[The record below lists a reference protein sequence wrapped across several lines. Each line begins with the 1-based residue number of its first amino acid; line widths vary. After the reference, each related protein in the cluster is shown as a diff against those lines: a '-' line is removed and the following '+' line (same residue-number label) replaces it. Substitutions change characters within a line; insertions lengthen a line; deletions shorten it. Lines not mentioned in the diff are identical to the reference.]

1 MKIVHIV
8 DYLMPTMGYQEFI
21 LPKFNAI
28 SKKNSVYILTGNSY
42 YPIPNYNSTWK
53 KFLGPRNFLPKKI
66 TIDRVKI
73 FNNKILFEFA
83 KRPWILNLERD
94 IKYLKPD
101 VIMCHGTASFSSIRS
116 VLVAKKLNIPIF
128 LDNHMIFSIV
138 KNNIF
143 GKLYYFFIKKF
154 ISKFIERNSN
164 IIFGV
169 TKETCQY
176 LIQKE
181 GYSKSKVKLL
191 PLGTDSSIFY
201 PKTKKNRNKIKII
214 QTGKLNFDK
223 RPDFLA
229 KATIILIEE
238 GYNIELIYYGS
249 GDINVVNKIK
259 NLFKKKKITSRL
271 KIIKF
276 QSYQKLGN
284 IYNDADVVV
293 FPFGTSLST
302 IDCAFCGIPVVMT
315 DDMASKEKEQDGIGI
330 CYKTGDIKDLAKKI
344 KICLNLKRKNKLFEK
359 KRLNRIKLKYDYKVI
374 SDNFLSICKNEIN
387 KDLR

>member
-21 LPKFNAI
+21 LPKFNAL

-42 YPIPNYNSTWK
+42 YPIPNYNNTWK
-53 KFLGPRNFLPKKI
+53 KFLGPRNFTPKKR
-66 TIDRVKI
+66 TINCVKI
-73 FNNKILFEFA
+73 FNNKILFELA
-83 KRPWILNLERD
+83 RRPWILNLERD

-116 VLVAKKLNIPIF
+116 VLVAKQLNIPIF

-143 GKLYYFFIKKF
+143 GKLYYFFIKNF
-154 ISKFIERNSN
+154 FTKFIERNSN

-169 TKETCQY
+169 TEETCQY
-176 LIQKE
+176 LIKKE

-201 PKTKKNRNKIKII
+201 PKTKKKRNKIKII

-229 KATIILIEE
+229 KAAIILIDQ

-249 GDINVVNKIK
+249 GDINIVSKIK
-259 NLFKKKKITSRL
+259 NLFKKKGFTSRL
-271 KIIKF
+271 KIKKF

-293 FPFGTSLST
+293 FPFGTSLSA
-302 IDCAFCGIPVVMT
+302 IDCAFCGTPVVMT
-315 DDMASKEKEQDGIGI
+315 DDVASKEKERDGIGI
-330 CYKTGDIKDLAKKI
+330 CYKTGDINDLAKKI
-344 KICLNLKRKNKLFEK
+344 KLCLNLKKKNKVSEK
-359 KRLNRIKLKYDYKVI
+359 RRLSRIKLKYDYKII
-374 SDNFLSICKNEIN
+374 SDNFLNICKNEIKN
-387 KDLR
+387 NLR

>member
-344 KICLNLKRKNKLFEK
+344 KICLNLKKKNKLFEK

>member
-66 TIDRVKI
+66 TIDCVKI

-164 IIFGV
+164 VIFGV

-201 PKTKKNRNKIKII
+201 PKIKKNRNKIKII

-238 GYNIELIYYGS
+238 GYNVELIYYGS

-271 KIIKF
+271 KII
-276 QSYQKLGN
+276 
-284 IYNDADVVV
+284 YNDADVVV
-293 FPFGTSLST
+293 FPFGTSLSA

-344 KICLNLKRKNKLFEK
+344 KICLNFKRKNKLFEK
-359 KRLNRIKLKYDYKVI
+359 KRLNRIKRKYDYKVI

-387 KDLR
+387 KNLR